1 MKRLILTSLIFS
13 FPIISASAAGVFY
26 SFDTAMDGTGAFDG
40 DVAAKTVNA
49 TANEGF
55 GTVSMSYTGTM
66 HPTGMAGGTAS
77 FTAFDGSVWAGSGST
92 GTPGR
97 SLGFNPSSTGNSF
110 SMTFSTLSLSE
121 LALRMNIRAGAS
133 SGTNIGGFS
142 SFTYSI
148 DGGAPVSVGA
158 DLSFTTATNF
168 QVWTADLSTLT
179 GGAIDDNS
187 EVTLTWTIGDLS
199 SARSLRVD
207 NLQITAVPEPSG
219 AVLAGLGA
227 SALLMTRRRRK

>member
-1 MKRLILTSLIFS
+1 MKRLILTSLISS
-13 FPIISASAAGVFY
+13 FPIFSASAAGVFY
-26 SFDTAMDGTGAFDG
+26 SFDTEMDGTGVFDG
-40 DVAAKTVNA
+40 DQVAKTVDA
-49 TANEGF
+49 TANDGF
-55 GTVSMSYTGTM
+55 GAVSMSYTGTV
-66 HPTGMAGGTAS
+66 HPTGMAGGAAS
-77 FTAFDGSVWAGSGST
+77 FTAFDGTTWDGSGGT

-110 SMTFSTLSLSE
+110 SMTFSTLSLSN

-133 SGTNIGGFS
+133 SGSNIGGFS

-148 DGGAPVSVGA
+148 NGGAPVNVGA
-158 DLSFTTATNF
+158 DLSFTTATSF
-168 QVWTADLSTLT
+168 QVWTADLSALT

-187 EVTLTWTIGDLS
+187 EVTLNWTIGDLS

-219 AVLAGLGA
+219 GLLAGLAA
-227 SALLMTRRRRK
+227 STLLVRRRRK